1 MPRNYKKEYKNYQGT
16 TKQKKRRASRNT
28 ARNRAL
34 AKGIVKKGDKKDID
48 HKDGNPKNDKK
59 SNLRV
64 VSRSKN
70 RSFPRTKT
78 ARKKVKRRKT

>member
-34 AKGIVKKGDKKDID
+34 AKGTVKKGDKKDID
-48 HKDGNPKNDKK
+48 HKDGNPFNNTEE
-59 SNLRV
+59 NLQTLCNCCHNFKRY
-64 VSRSKN
+64 SKVITLPQGE
-70 RSFPRTKT
+70 RH
-78 ARKKVKRRKT
+78 